1 MVRGEDRL
9 QASGD
14 KGESDPVL
22 VTPVRNVAGRFWRLV
37 GYEGSQGAGPELRRH
52 GLGQGPAFGEVKP
65 HLPQGLGGDPACN
78 PQWPRTLGKRRERV
92 GPTGRKSEAGGQI
105 VGWKSRGCC
114 LR

>member
-22 VTPVRNVAGRFWRLV
+22 VTPVRDVAGRFWRLV
-37 GYEGSQGAGPELRRH
+37 GCEGSQGAGPELRRH

-65 HLPQGLGGDPACN
+65 HLPQGLGGIQFATRSGHALLEKGGRGWA
-78 PQWPRTLGKRRERV
+78 PQGGNLKLGD
-92 GPTGRKSEAGGQI
+92 KSWAGNLGAAA
-105 VGWKSRGCC
+105 
-114 LR
+114 